1 MIKIYENLDIND
13 LDREIWKYI
22 LDYEGDYQV
31 SNVGRVKSLKFGKER
46 ILKQYKDG
54 GSYFKVGL
62 SKNGESRQKLVHR
75 LVYETFKEKLE
86 DGYDAHHI
94 NEDEEDNYFENL
106 KSEKHSKHIENH
118 RKNKKHS
125 EKTKSRMSDTR
136 KEKFKN
142 GELDFKDKN
151 HPMFGK
157 HHSLKTKNKIS
168 EKQPNKISNQKYTNI
183 EIDIKNGILTQNEMV
198 KKHNVC
204 RSTICKINKL
214 TSLNK

>member
-1 MIKIYENLDIND
+1 
-13 LDREIWKYI
+13 
-22 LDYEGDYQV
+22 
-31 SNVGRVKSLKFGKER
+31 
-46 ILKQYKDG
+46 
-54 GSYFKVGL
+54 
-62 SKNGESRQKLVHR
+62 
-75 LVYETFKEKLE
+75 
-86 DGYDAHHI
+86 
-94 NEDEEDNYFENL
+94 
-106 KSEKHSKHIENH
+106 
-118 RKNKKHS
+118 
-125 EKTKSRMSDTR
+125 MSDTR

-157 HHSLKTKNKIS
+157 HHLLKTKNKIS